1 MATDQPD
8 LASSSSQMILDWI
21 KVTIKVNQ
29 QCKYGNIFL
38 KYEKFYRFSSMRNFT
53 GSILP
58 TARKKI
64 KAHAQKDSTSDVTW
78 NWGSEKLYRHLT
90 QTYRWNL
97 PQRLVKLFSVSLSHN
112 EPETAL

>member
-58 TARKKI
+58 TARKKLKRMHKKTPLQMSHGI
-64 KAHAQKDSTSDVTW
+64 GGLRNYIDTLL
-78 NWGSEKLYRHLT
+78 KLIGGTCHRDLL
-90 QTYRWNL
+90 N
-97 PQRLVKLFSVSLSHN
+97 FSLC
-112 EPETAL
+112 L